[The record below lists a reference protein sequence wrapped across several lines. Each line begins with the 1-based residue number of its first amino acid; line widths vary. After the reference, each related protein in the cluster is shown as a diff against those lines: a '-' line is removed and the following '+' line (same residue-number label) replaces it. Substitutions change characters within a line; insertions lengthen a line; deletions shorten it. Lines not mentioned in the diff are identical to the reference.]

1 MFALLFTGNLG
12 IAAVLGS
19 VVGQGS
25 NTGNLCDS
33 VTDNLVKMHMHAY
46 FVTEYLIKE
55 TLII

>member
-19 VVGQGS
+19 VGQGS